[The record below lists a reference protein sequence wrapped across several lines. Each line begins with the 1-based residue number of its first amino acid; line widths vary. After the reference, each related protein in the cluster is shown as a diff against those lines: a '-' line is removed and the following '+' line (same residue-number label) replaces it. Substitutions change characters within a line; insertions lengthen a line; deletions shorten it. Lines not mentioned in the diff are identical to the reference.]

1 MNFIHKAPEAYSKTS
16 CKKLISWFE
25 EHIDEAK
32 PGKAGPQKMNDLEIF
47 LEIIN
52 NEDYWGLG
60 KTLFDSIENF
70 KNTYPLVNKHLE
82 KWRMNKVVVMMK
94 YEPNNYYDK
103 IHCEN
108 DGDKKY
114 LNRVFAFM
122 IFLNNI
128 KNGGG
133 TKFLFQD
140 YIAQPKAGDFYI
152 WPAGWTH
159 FHQGINAP
167 TEKKYIITGWVNY
180 I

>member
-1 MNFIHKAPEAYSKTS
+1 MNFIHKAPKAYSKTS

-32 PGKAGPQKMNDLEIF
+32 PGKAADKKLNDLEIS

-52 NEDYWGLG
+52 KEDYFGLG
-60 KTLFDSIENF
+60 KTLFKSITNF
-70 KNTYPLVNKHLE
+70 KNKYSLIDKHIG
-82 KWRMNKVVVMMK
+82 KWAMNEFVVLMK
-94 YEPNNYYDK
+94 YEPNNYYNTV
-103 IHCEN
+103 HCEN
-108 DGDKKY
+108 DGDEKY

-122 IFLNNI
+122 IFLKNI
-128 KNGGG
+128 KKGGG

-167 TEKKYIITGWVNY
+167 TEKKYIITGWVDY

>member
-1 MNFIHKAPEAYSKTS
+1 VGDKE
-16 CKKLISWFE
+16 L
-25 EHIDEAK
+25 
-32 PGKAGPQKMNDLEIF
+32 NDLEIG

-52 NEDYWGLG
+52 YKDYFGLG
-60 KTLFDSIENF
+60 KTLDDSIESF
-70 KNTYPLVNKHLE
+70 KNTYPLVNNHLG
-82 KWRMNKVVVMMK
+82 KWMMNKFVALMK

-103 IHCEN
+103 IHCES

-167 TEKKYIITGWVNY
+167 TEKKYIITGWVDY

>member
-1 MNFIHKAPEAYSKTS
+1 MNFIHKVPKLYSKTS
-16 CKKLISWFE
+16 CKKLINWFE
-25 EHIDEAK
+25 KHIKEAK
-32 PGKAGPQKMNDLEIF
+32 PGKAGPQKINDLEIG
-47 LEIIN
+47 LEIN
-52 NEDYWGLG
+52 SSEDYFGLG
-60 KTLFDSIENF
+60 KTLFNGIENF
-70 KNTYPLVNKHLE
+70 KNTYPLVNQYIE
-82 KWRMNKVVVMMK
+82 KWMMNKVVSMMK
-94 YEPNNYYDK
+94 YEPNNHYDK

-108 DGDKKY
+108 DGNKKY

-122 IFLNNI
+122 LFLNNI

-152 WPAGWTH
+152 WSAGWTH

-167 TEKKYIITGWVNY
+167 TEKKYIITGWVDY

>member
-25 EHIDEAK
+25 EHIDQAK
-32 PGKAGPQKMNDLEIF
+32 PGKVGNKELNDLEIH
-47 LEIIN
+47 LEIKN
-52 NEDYWGLG
+52 KEDYFGLG
-60 KTLFDSIENF
+60 KTLLKSITNF
-70 KNTYPLVNKHLE
+70 KNKYSLIDKHIG
-82 KWRMNKVVVMMK
+82 KWAMNEFVVLMK

-108 DGDKKY
+108 DGNKKH

-122 IFLNNI
+122 MFLNNI
-128 KNGGG
+128 KKGGG

-159 FHQGINAP
+159 LHQGINAP
-167 TEKKYIITGWVNY
+167 TEKKYIITGWVDY